1 MPTESL
7 LDILTQR
14 FASALARVVG
24 PGAEKVDPQ
33 VRPSSD
39 ARFGDYQ
46 CNVAMSLARTLRT
59 KPRELAEKIAAA
71 VELGDLA
78 EPLEIAGAGFINV
91 RLRWQFV
98 ARLLS
103 EVPPERPASG
113 RTGDPGHDATP
124 ADPTVGLDR
133 VGVPRVAQPQRV
145 VIDYSSPNIAKQLHV
160 GHLRS
165 TIIGDVFA
173 RVLAFEGHAV
183 IRQNHVGDWGTAIG
197 MVILGAWY
205 VVSRRLRGE
214 TLEAIEARLSGL
226 PTKPAHDAPQA
237 EQAAWSPDARRAAL
251 EPIRAEWDADLRS
264 PNLARFDELFDA
276 LEIDIRAL
284 ELGYKFVQKLVA
296 AADGLGLVVTRPSGE
311 RDDLCAIPRIVT
323 RDLQRGDPARDRA
336 ERNAWTRARAVSLA
350 HAQETYARLGVL
362 LTLADVCG
370 ESFYNDRLAPTL
382 DALAAALPPQPRE
395 QPAAGPYAELR
406 DDAGAKCVFLYDER
420 HDPRFRRAD
429 GGELPMIVRKSDGAF
444 PYASTDL
451 AAARY
456 RARELGAQRIVY
468 VVGASQ
474 ALHLQMLFAVVRA
487 ARFAGPDVQL
497 QHTPFGL
504 VLGPDGRIMKTRT
517 GENVKLADLLDE
529 AERRARAV
537 LDQRPAADVDA
548 LSDADKN
555 AIARRVG
562 VAAVKYFDLNRD
574 RTKDYVFDW
583 DKMLSFTGNTAP
595 YLLYAYA
602 RIRSIHRKAAERAG
616 RAGAVPGSADGP
628 SASRDASAARIML
641 VDASERQLAL
651 RLARF
656 REALAVVEAD
666 LAPHVLCTYL
676 YDLAADFMKFYEA
689 CPVLQAPDDETR
701 LSRMRLCELAAR
713 TLRLGL
719 WLLGIETLER
729 M

>member
-1 MPTESL
+1 MQSASL

-14 FASALARVVG
+14 FAAAVAQVAG
-24 PGAEKVDPQ
+24 PDAAPIDPQ
-33 VRPSSD
+33 VRPASD
-39 ARFGDYQ
+39 PRFGHYQ
-46 CNVAMSLARTLRT
+46 CNVAMSLARQLRA
-59 KPRELAEKIAAA
+59 KPRELAEKIVGA
-71 VELGDLA
+71 VEIGDLA
-78 EPLEIAGAGFINV
+78 EPLEIAGAGFINI
-91 RLRWQFV
+91 RLQWQFV

-103 EVPPERPASG
+103 EIPPGPRVGAAPAAAAANAPV
-113 RTGDPGHDATP
+113 DPIA
-124 ADPTVGLDR
+124 GLDR
-133 VGVPRVAQPQRV
+133 VGVPRVARPQRV

-183 IRQNHVGDWGTAIG
+183 ARQNHVGDWGTAIG

-214 TLEAIEARLSGL
+214 TLEAIESRLASL
-226 PTKPAHDAPQA
+226 PVRPAHDATTD
-237 EQAAWSPDARRAAL
+237 ERAAWIPAARLAAL
-251 EPIRAEWDADLRS
+251 EPIRAEWDEDLRN
-264 PNLARFDELFDA
+264 PKLARFDELLDT
-276 LEIDIRAL
+276 LGIDIRAL

-296 AADGLGLVVTRPSGE
+296 AADGLDLVVTRPSGE

-323 RDLQRGDPARDRA
+323 RDLQRGDPTRDRA

-370 ESFYNDRLAPTL
+370 ESFYHDRLAPTL
-382 DALAAALPPQPRE
+382 DALAAALPPQPKDR
-395 QPAAGPYAELR
+395 AAPGPYAELR
-406 DDAGAKCVFLYDER
+406 DDAGAKCVFLYDEQ
-420 HDPRFRRAD
+420 HEPRFKRAD

-444 PYASTDL
+444 LYASTDL
-451 AAARY
+451 AAVRY
-456 RARELGAQRIVY
+456 RVRDLGAQRIVY

-474 ALHLQMLFAVVRA
+474 ALHLEMLFAVARA
-487 ARFAGPDVQL
+487 ARLAGPDVQL
-497 QHTPFGL
+497 EHTPFGL

-537 LDQRPAADVDA
+537 LDQRPASDDDA
-548 LSDADKN
+548 LTDAEKN

-583 DKMLSFTGNTAP
+583 DKMLAFTGNTAP

-602 RIRSIHRKAAERAG
+602 RIRAIYRKAAERAVG
-616 RAGAVPGSADGP
+616 
-628 SASRDASAARIML
+628 DANEAIAAAPIAL
-641 VDASERQLAL
+641 VDPAERQLAL
-651 RLARF
+651 RLVRF
-656 REALAVVEAD
+656 REALAVVAAD

-689 CPVLQAPDDETR
+689 CPVLQAPDDATR
-701 LSRMRLCELAAR
+701 LTRLRLCDLAAR
-713 TLRLGL
+713 TVRLGL